1 MNKKGQALV
10 EFIIILPIFLL
21 LLMGTIDMGRILYTK
36 INLESQMN
44 DIISL
49 YDDGMKDKDILK
61 KLKLEDTTLEV
72 KNNNEYLDF
81 NLIKKIDI
89 ITPGL
94 NIIFDNPYDLKVKRS
109 IKNVT

>member
-10 EFIIILPIFLL
+10 EFIIILPVFLL
-21 LLMGTIDMGRILYTK
+21 LLMGTIDIGRIIYSK
-36 INLESQMN
+36 ISLESQMN

-49 YDDGMKDKDILK
+49 YDEGVKEEEIIK
-61 KLKLEDTTLEV
+61 KLKLADTSLEI
-72 KNNNEYLDF
+72 KNNDDCLDF
-81 NLIKKIDI
+81 NLTKKIDI

-109 IKNVT
+109 TKNVT